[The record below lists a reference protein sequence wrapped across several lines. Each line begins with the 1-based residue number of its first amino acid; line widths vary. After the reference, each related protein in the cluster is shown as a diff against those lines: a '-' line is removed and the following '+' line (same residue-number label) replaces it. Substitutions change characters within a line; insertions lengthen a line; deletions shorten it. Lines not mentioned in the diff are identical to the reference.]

1 MKQRLLLVLLALFT
15 SIGWMNAKVVLKVA
29 SGTEGTLTFAKASGT
44 DKDPISITVDGT
56 AQTSI
61 TTSYKLTGKE
71 TDIEIGGSL
80 YSLTVDADITLATI
94 EDAYDLKTLVFKKKV
109 GSINFTGN
117 NTKLTSLT
125 ADGCGLKNLPN
136 NLESALADNAT
147 VSLKK
152 NELTTVETGLKLNAK
167 ITYNFDGNKITTRPD
182 MKEAK
187 ATINYGSQSLTLES
201 TPTAIANQWFDI
213 YDKVSSTINNSLKK
227 ENATYAWRKGTSGS
241 FSTSLIKQSETYP
254 SNFQFFSS
262 NAYQSGTY
270 QCQISPKSGVTGPTY
285 IVTVNVQPAEFDLKI
300 AASPMEGAKNFR
312 IANGQNVGSFNG
324 TSNPLKVEKGNQLTF
339 SAQAEDGYT
348 FSDFEVKGLNKV
360 STNVYEVVG
369 LGFDEKELTATA
381 VFKKN
386 SYKITVDASTEH
398 GSYVITNKTDNSEV
412 TNGKTV
418 SYNDQLIIK
427 ATPEK
432 GYTPR
437 VIVNGSEINDLT
449 NPNPNPTIDP
459 TTGTYTF
466 TTGNIQKAS
475 TIQILFDKTETYKLK
490 VQYVDGF
497 TLKVNGNSHT
507 QKGEGDY
514 ATYYKDDATLLFPA
528 GTLINLEMI
537 PDNGVTT
544 KIKKILLNGALV
556 ASAAKGQFE
565 MPTGSSSQEDKKSA
579 FVTFETSELA
589 TITITAKDEKE
600 ILDQSSKK
608 YYGQEYTYDGNA
620 HAFQYNVTPTGLTGF
635 TVKYSNANLGVN
647 NYQTTQPTTVG
658 VYKVQITR
666 AADANY
672 AKYTSPEKSNDQNN
686 TKAFAIEITKAT
698 PTITTAPTVTVTTDG
713 DYSISGGVA
722 QVGGKTVAGEW
733 TVVKISGSQMT
744 ATTTCEK
751 EESHIATVAFIPSDQ
766 NNIYGTKN
774 ATSKEVTA
782 AATVEVPV
790 KVGDTALDTYTVKA
804 TNIPSDM
811 SLTFWNGDLEVA
823 SGTKVAKGTKLTI
836 KLTYP
841 AGYTNVYIKENKETD
856 RKSGEDTNKD
866 GVITWNYH
874 TDRNNQN
881 GLEAALDVTVIYEGS
896 ASVYTPVIEIIEYDS
911 NSQKQL
917 PVNDT
922 YSGDVKTN
930 KLLTYNYFKLKGGTY
945 YKDQTTNDEGTLKDN
960 MVITYKDASGNA
972 VVAPINAGE
981 YTVVVSIP
989 DLKTENGTYKAV
1001 TQEFEALYVIE
1012 KADVKVSAWPS
1023 GAVVGVGK
1031 DAKTAQ
1037 FIGGAANVEGTFHFI
1052 EEDKIGI
1059 PETGDEY
1066 WVKFVPKD
1074 SNNYKEVLGT
1084 ADAGGTTNDAAL
1096 VKIVVTDQRTLFI
1109 SDVANGS
1116 IKVTDQNGNALKD
1129 GQILDSK
1136 ITSIKVTATPNS
1148 GYVLGTLTVNNSSLS
1163 NGGSYT
1169 LGSDN
1174 VVVSATFVKQYTIT
1188 LGSAP
1193 KGVKIATKPSSNVV
1207 VAGGSYTF
1215 TLNHVSGDKP
1225 TVTGASNI
1233 SVSTSGSTT
1242 TVKVTNIQANAT
1254 LAIALANPTAIKITT
1269 KPTLSKAGK
1278 PMGTIRVTGV
1288 NSSNECYYGDKI
1300 TVTAT
1305 ANPGVDFAGWEGLT
1319 STENPYEFE
1328 ATNATYTFQAKYHG
1342 TLTGIESV
1350 DELKYYGGDGYI
1362 FVNCPAQGTLTI
1374 ISMNGRAQKM
1384 SVSGQTRVTVPAGVY
1399 GIVLTSGSEV
1409 VRDKVVVR

>member
-136 NLESALADNAT
+136 NLENALADNAT

-167 ITYNFDGNKITTRPD
+167 ITYNFDGNKITTWPD

-285 IVTVNVQPAEFDLKI
+285 IVTVYVQPAEFSLKI
-300 AASPMEGAKNFR
+300 AASPMEGAKNFQ
-312 IANGQNVGSFNG
+312 IANGSTVGSL
-324 TSNPLKVEKGNQLTF
+324 TDTDSNPLEVKKGAKLTF
-339 SAQAEDGYT
+339 SAQANDGYT

-398 GSYVITNKTDNSEV
+398 GSYVITNNTDNSEV
-412 TNGKTV
+412 TNGNTV
-418 SYNDQLIIK
+418 SFGDVLTIK

-437 VIVNGSEINDLT
+437 VIVNKSELQAPNGSAPDEK
-449 NPNPNPTIDP
+449 
-459 TTGTYTF
+459 GVYTF
-466 TTGNIQKAS
+466 TTSKIQGAS

-490 VQYVDGF
+490 VQYVKDF
-497 TLKVNGNSHT
+497 TLIVNGDKISKEDENN
-507 QKGEGDY
+507 KG
-514 ATYYKDDATLLFPA
+514 YYEAPNLTFPA
-528 GTLINLEMI
+528 GTLINLEMTTSSS
-537 PDNGVTT
+537 TT

-556 ASAAKGQFE
+556 ASAAKAQFE
-565 MPTGSSSQEDKKSA
+565 MPTGSSSKDDQKSA
-579 FVTFETSELA
+579 FVTFETADLA
-589 TITITAKDEKE
+589 TIEVTGENVQTMQLEDEK
-600 ILDQSSKK
+600 IYKVQK
-608 YYGQEYTYDGNA
+608 YTYDGNA
-620 HAFQYNVTPTGLTGF
+620 HAFRYTVTPTGLTGF
-635 TVKYSNANLGVN
+635 TVKYSKYGLVD
-647 NYQTTQPTTVG
+647 NYQTTQLTTVG
-658 VYKVQITR
+658 KYKVQITR
-666 AADANY
+666 NADANY
-672 AKYTSPEKSNDQNN
+672 AKYDSQKKNNEQN
-686 TKAFAIEITKAT
+686 FMIEIVKAT

-722 QVGGKTVAGEW
+722 QVGGKAVAGEW
-733 TVVKISGSQMT
+733 TVVKISGT
-744 ATTTCEK
+744 APNETMESITKPEGDDAEK
-751 EESHIATVAFIPSDQ
+751 SHIATVAFIPSDQ
-766 NNIYGTKN
+766 NNIYGEKD
-774 ATSKEVTA
+774 AASKKVTN
-782 AATVEVPV
+782 AATVGVSV

-811 SLTFWNGDLEVA
+811 SLTFWNGNSEVK
-823 SGTKVAKGTKLTI
+823 SGTKVAKGTELTI

-841 AGYTNVYIKENKETD
+841 VGYTGVTVKENQENSEITEIDENADNLIQFSETV
-856 RKSGEDTNKD
+856 T
-866 GVITWNYH
+866 
-874 TDRNNQN
+874 
-881 GLEAALDVTVIYEGS
+881 AALDLTVTYSGS
-896 ASVYTPVIEIIEYDS
+896 AQVYTPVIKINESIEI
-911 NSQKQL
+911 K
-917 PVNDT
+917 PTT
-922 YSGDVKTN
+922 YSGDVKIDN
-930 KLLTYNYFKLKGGTY
+930 LLTNDNFVLETGSYNSSDT
-945 YKDQTTNDEGTLKDN
+945 DLKDK

-972 VVAPINAGE
+972 IVAPINAGE

-989 DLKTENGTYKAV
+989 DLKTANGTYKAV
-1001 TQEFEALYVIE
+1001 TQEFKALYVIE
-1012 KADVKVSAWPS
+1012 KAEVEVSAWPS

-1037 FIGGAANVEGTFHFI
+1037 FIGGAADVEGTFHFI
-1052 EEDKIGI
+1052 EEDKIGV
-1059 PETGDEY
+1059 PETGDAY
-1066 WVKFVPKD
+1066 FVKFVPKD
-1074 SNNYKEVLGT
+1074 SNNYKEVLM
-1084 ADAGGTTNDAAL
+1084 TNTDTK

-1116 IKVTDQNGNALKD
+1116 IKVTDQNGNELKD
-1129 GQILDSK
+1129 EQILDSK

-1278 PMGTIRVTGV
+1278 PMGTIRVSGV

-1305 ANPGVDFAGWEGLT
+1305 ANPGVEFAGWEDMT

>member
-15 SIGWMNAKVVLKVA
+15 SIGWMNAEVVLKV
-29 SGTEGTLTFAKASGT
+29 SKSTGTLTFSKASGT
-44 DKDPISITVDGT
+44 DKAAISIIVDGT
-56 AQTSI
+56 PQTGI

-71 TDIEIGGSL
+71 GTIAIKGALE
-80 YSLTVDADITLATI
+80 SLTVDADITSATI
-94 EDAYDLKTLVFKKKV
+94 TGASDLKTLTFKKKV
-109 GSINFTGN
+109 ESPITFSDT
-117 NTKLTSLT
+117 NTQLTSLT
-125 ADGCGLKNLPN
+125 ADGCGLTNLPI
-136 NLESALADNAT
+136 NLKNALADNAT
-147 VSLKK
+147 VSLKN
-152 NELTTVETGLKLNAK
+152 NELSNVASDELKLNAK
-167 ITYNFDGNKITTRPD
+167 ITYNFDGNKITSWPD
-182 MKEAK
+182 MKDAK
-187 ATINYGSQSLTLES
+187 ATINYGSQSLTA
-201 TPTAIANQWFDI
+201 TPTATANQWFDV
-213 YDKVSSTINNSLKK
+213 YTKVENTISSSLAK
-227 ENATYAWRKGTSGS
+227 ENATYAWRKATSGS
-241 FSTSLIKQSETYP
+241 FSTSLIKQSDTYP

-285 IVTVNVQPAEFDLKI
+285 IVTVYVQPAEFSLKI
-300 AASPMEGAKNFR
+300 AASPMEGAKNFQ
-312 IANGQNVGSFNG
+312 IANGSTVGSL
-324 TSNPLKVEKGNQLTF
+324 TDTDSNPLEVKKGAKLTF
-339 SAQAEDGYT
+339 SAQANDGYT

-398 GSYVITNKTDNSEV
+398 GSYVITNNTDNSEV
-412 TNGKTV
+412 TNGNTV
-418 SYNDQLIIK
+418 SFGDVLTIK

-437 VIVNGSEINDLT
+437 VIVNKSELQALTGSAPDEK
-449 NPNPNPTIDP
+449 
-459 TTGTYTF
+459 GVYTF
-466 TTGNIQKAS
+466 TTSKIQGAS

-490 VQYVDGF
+490 VQYVKDF
-497 TLKVNGNSHT
+497 TLIVNGDKISKEDENN
-507 QKGEGDY
+507 KG
-514 ATYYKDDATLLFPA
+514 YYEAPNLTFPA
-528 GTLINLEMI
+528 GTLINLEMTTSSS
-537 PDNGVTT
+537 TT

-556 ASAAKGQFE
+556 ASAAKAQFE
-565 MPTGSSSQEDKKSA
+565 MPTGSSSKDDQKSA
-579 FVTFETSELA
+579 FVTFETADLA
-589 TITITAKDEKE
+589 TIEVTGENVQTMQLEDEK
-600 ILDQSSKK
+600 IYQVQK
-608 YYGQEYTYDGNA
+608 YTYDGNA
-620 HAFQYNVTPTGLTGF
+620 HAFRYTVTPTGLTGF
-635 TVKYSNANLGVN
+635 TVKYSKYGLVD
-647 NYQTTQPTTVG
+647 NYQTTQLTTVG
-658 VYKVQITR
+658 KYKVQITR
-666 AADANY
+666 NADANY
-672 AKYTSPEKSNDQNN
+672 AKYDSQKKNKEQN
-686 TKAFAIEITKAT
+686 FMIEIVKAT

-722 QVGGKTVAGEW
+722 QVGGKAVAGEW
-733 TVVKISGSQMT
+733 TVVKISGT
-744 ATTTCEK
+744 APNETMESITKPEGDDAEK
-751 EESHIATVAFIPSDQ
+751 SHIATVAFIPSDQ
-766 NNIYGTKN
+766 NNIYGEKD
-774 ATSKEVTA
+774 AASKKVTN
-782 AATVEVPV
+782 AATVGVSV

-811 SLTFWNGDLEVA
+811 SLTFWNGNSEVK
-823 SGTKVAKGTKLTI
+823 SGTKVAKGTELII

-841 AGYTNVYIKENKETD
+841 VGYKSVELKENKDGATKLNETE
-856 RKSGEDTNKD
+856 GTLTNNIY
-866 GVITWNYH
+866 VISVTETIDN
-874 TDRNNQN
+874 
-881 GLEAALDVTVIYEGS
+881 ALDLTVTYSGS
-896 ASVYTPVIEIIEYDS
+896 AQVYTPVIKINESIEI
-911 NSQKQL
+911 K
-917 PVNDT
+917 PTT
-922 YSGDVKTN
+922 YSGDVKIDD
-930 KLLTYNYFKLKGGTY
+930 LLTNDNFVLETGSYNSSDT
-945 YKDQTTNDEGTLKDN
+945 DLKDK

-972 VVAPINAGE
+972 IVAPINAGE

-989 DLKTENGTYKAV
+989 DLKTANGTYKAV
-1001 TQEFEALYVIE
+1001 TQEFKALYVIE
-1012 KADVKVSAWPS
+1012 KAEVEVSAWPS

-1037 FIGGAANVEGTFHFI
+1037 FIGGAADVEGTFHFI
-1052 EEDKIGI
+1052 EEDKIGV
-1059 PETGDEY
+1059 PETGDAY
-1066 WVKFVPKD
+1066 FVKFVPKD
-1074 SNNYKEVLGT
+1074 SNNYKEVLM
-1084 ADAGGTTNDAAL
+1084 TNTDTK

-1116 IKVTDQNGNALKD
+1116 IKVTDQNGNELKD
-1129 GQILDSK
+1129 EQILDSK

-1305 ANPGVDFAGWEGLT
+1305 ANPGVEFSGWEDMT

-1328 ATNATYTFQAKYHG
+1328 ATKATYTFQAKYHG
-1342 TLTGIESV
+1342 VLTGIESV
-1350 DELKYYGGDGYI
+1350 DELNYYGGDGYI

-1374 ISMNGRAQKM
+1374 ISMNGRAQKI

>member
-15 SIGWMNAKVVLKVA
+15 SIGWMNAGVKLTVA
-29 SGTEGTLTFAKASGT
+29 SGTTGTLTFSKASGN
-44 DKDPISITVDGT
+44 DKLNIVISGNGVEQ
-56 AQTSI
+56 ANVTS
-61 TTSYKLTGKE
+61 TSYKLTGKE
-71 TDIEIGGSL
+71 TSIQIDGSL
-80 YSLTVDADITLATI
+80 ASLTVDADIQSAEISTAS
-94 EDAYDLKTLVFKKKV
+94 DLKTLTFKGEV
-109 GSINFTGN
+109 GSINFTDN
-117 NTKLTSLT
+117 NTKLTTLT
-125 ADGCGLKNLPN
+125 ADGCGLTSLPKG
-136 NLESALADNAT
+136 LENALADIAT
-147 VSLKK
+147 VNLKNNK
-152 NELTTVETGLKLNAK
+152 LISATTGLKLDSK
-167 ITYNFDGNKITTRPD
+167 VTYNFDGNQIVNWPGSTD
-182 MKEAK
+182 NAVF
-187 ATINYGSQSLTLES
+187 NYGTQTTNIQLTA
-201 TPTAIANQWFDI
+201 PQANQWFDI
-213 YDKVSSTINNSLKK
+213 WNGVDGKIASLAQ

-241 FSTSLIKQSETYP
+241 FSTNLIKQSETYP

-285 IVTVNVQPAEFDLKI
+285 IVTVDVQPAVFDLKI
-300 AASPMEGAKNFR
+300 AANPMEGANSFDIDYGGNSK
-312 IANGQNVGSFNG
+312 GELGSTISVKKG
-324 TSNPLKVEKGNQLTF
+324 TKLTF
-339 SAQAEDGYT
+339 SAKAKDGYT
-348 FSDFEVKGLNKV
+348 FSDFEVAGLTKV

-381 VFKKN
+381 VFTNKT
-386 SYKITVDASTEH
+386 YKLTIESQTEH
-398 GSYVITNKTDNSEV
+398 GQYTVINQTNNKEV
-412 TNGKTV
+412 KNGELVPHGTKLTV
-418 SYNDQLIIK
+418 N
-427 ATPEK
+427 ATPEEGYVPRIILNKNESKPVVNNGIYTVKDLEINKISTLEIFFEPVKEYSLSVQTLQGYNLKINGNGNFTKESSNHK
-432 GYTPR
+432 GYY
-437 VIVNGSEINDLT
+437 IVNGSDFL
-449 NPNPNPTIDP
+449 PK
-459 TTGTYTF
+459 F
-466 TTGNIQKAS
+466 Q
-475 TIQILFDKTETYKLK
+475 
-490 VQYVDGF
+490 
-497 TLKVNGNSHT
+497 
-507 QKGEGDY
+507 
-514 ATYYKDDATLLFPA
+514 A
-528 GTLINLEMI
+528 GTKINLEMV
-537 PDNGVTT
+537 DGTT
-544 KIKKILLNGALV
+544 KIKKILLNGNFVSSSKTA
-556 ASAAKGQFE
+556 QFE
-565 MPTGSSSQEDKKSA
+565 MPTNDSYI
-579 FVTFETSELA
+579 TFETATLA
-589 TITITAKDEKE
+589 TITVEGKNLEANNT
-600 ILDQSSKK
+600 QK
-608 YYGQEYTYDGNA
+608 YIYDGNA
-620 HAFQYNVTPTGLTGF
+620 HAFQYSVTPTGLTGF
-635 TVKYSNANLGVN
+635 TVKYSKEGLVE
-647 NYQTTQPTTVG
+647 NYQPTEPTTAG
-658 VYKVQITR
+658 TYKVLITR
-666 AADANY
+666 GADDSY
-672 AKYTSPEKSNDQNN
+672 AYFESKTFKVTID
-686 TKAFAIEITKAT
+686 KAI

-722 QVGGKTVAGEW
+722 QVGGEAVAGEW
-733 TVVKISGSQMT
+733 TVVNISGSDMT

-751 EESHIATVAFIPSDQ
+751 EESHIATVAFIPNDQ
-766 NNIYGTKN
+766 NNIKGAKNAGTK
-774 ATSKEVTA
+774 AVTD

-790 KVGDTALDTYTVKA
+790 KVGETALATYTVKA

-811 SLTFWNGDLEVA
+811 SLTFWNGDLEVK

-841 AGYTNVYIKENKETD
+841 AGYTNVKIEENKENP
-856 RKSGEDTNKD
+856 RKQADSNSD
-866 GVITWNYH
+866 GVIEWLYN
-874 TDRNNQN
+874 TDKDSQN
-881 GLEAALDVTVIYEGS
+881 GLEAALDVTVTFQGN
-896 ASVYTPVIEIIEYDS
+896 ASTYTPVIELATTTNAI
-911 NSQKQL
+911 
-917 PVNDT
+917 NDF
-922 YSGDVKTN
+922 YSGDVKLDNLFDSEDFSFKTN
-930 KLLTYNYFKLKGGTY
+930 SYN
-945 YKDQTTNDEGTLKDN
+945 NSDEETLQEN
-960 MVITYKDASGNA
+960 MTITYKDASGKA

-989 DLKTENGTYKAV
+989 DLKTANGTYKAV
-1001 TQEFEALYVIE
+1001 TQEFKALYVIE
-1012 KADVKVSAWPS
+1012 QAEVTVSAWPS
-1023 GAVVGVGK
+1023 GAVVGIGK
-1031 DAKTAQ
+1031 TAKTAQ
-1037 FIGGAANVEGTFHFI
+1037 FIGGAADVEGTFHFI
-1052 EEDKIGI
+1052 EEDKIGV
-1059 PETGDEY
+1059 PETGDAY
-1066 WVKFVPKD
+1066 FVKFVPKD
-1074 SNNYKEVLGT
+1074 SNNYKEVLM
-1084 ADAGGTTNDAAL
+1084 TNTDTK

-1116 IKVTDQNGNALKD
+1116 IKVTDQNGNELKD
-1129 GQILDSK
+1129 EQILDSK

-1305 ANPGVDFAGWEGLT
+1305 ANAGVEFSGWEDLT

>member
-15 SIGWMNAKVVLKVA
+15 SIGWMKA
-29 SGTEGTLTFAKASGT
+29 SVELTVSKGTTGTLSFTKAGTENL
-44 DKDPISITVDGT
+44 IITVDG
-56 AQTSI
+56 QGVSG

-71 TDIEIGGSL
+71 TSIKIDGRVA
-80 YSLTVDADITLATI
+80 SLTANADIVSAKITTAG
-94 EDAYDLKTLVFKKKV
+94 DLKTLTFNEKIE
-109 GSINFTGN
+109 SIEFSDNY
-117 NTKLTSLT
+117 TKLTTLT
-125 ADGCGLKNLPN
+125 AKGGGLSSIPKNLEN
-136 NLESALADNAT
+136 ALADNAT
-147 VSLKK
+147 VHLED
-152 NELTTVETGLKLNAK
+152 NELTNVATGLKLDTK
-167 ITYNFDGNKITTRPD
+167 VSYYFDGNKIKYWPNDT
-182 MKEAK
+182 KK
-187 ATINYGSQSLTLES
+187 ANIVYGKQTPTLDS
-201 TPTAIANQWFDI
+201 TPTPIANEWFDI
-213 YDKVSSTINNSLKK
+213 YENVVAGKLDGLTK
-227 ENATYAWRKGTSGS
+227 ENATYTWRKGTSGS
-241 FSTSLIKQSETYP
+241 FSASLIKKNDTYP

-262 NAYQSGTY
+262 NTYQSGTY
-270 QCQISPKSGVTGPTY
+270 QCQVSPKSGVTGPTY
-285 IVTVNVQPAEFDLKI
+285 IVTVDVQPAVFDLKI
-300 AASPMEGAKNFR
+300 AASPMEGAKSFK
-312 IANGQNVGSFNG
+312 IANGTATGSFDD
-324 TSNPLKVEKGNQLTF
+324 TAPLEVKKGAQLTF
-339 SAQAEDGYT
+339 SAQAQDGYT
-348 FSDFEVKGLNKV
+348 FSDFEVAGLNKV

-369 LGFDEKELTATA
+369 LGFDVKELTATA

-386 SYKITVDASTEH
+386 TYKITVDASSEH

-418 SYNDQLIIK
+418 SYNDILTIK

-437 VIVNGSEINDLT
+437 VIVNKSELKAPDGS
-449 NPNPNPTIDP
+449 NPDEK
-459 TTGTYTF
+459 GVYTF
-466 TTGNIQKAS
+466 TTSQIQGAS
-475 TIQILFDKTETYKLK
+475 TIQILFDQTETYKLK
-490 VQYVDGF
+490 VQYVDNF
-497 TLKVNGNSHT
+497 TLKVNGKEITAEDNNN
-507 QKGEGDY
+507 KG
-514 ATYYKDDATLLFPA
+514 YYKAPELTFAA

-537 PDNGVTT
+537 PNDGETT

-565 MPTGSSSQEDKKSA
+565 MPTGSTSKEDPKSA

-589 TITITAKDEKE
+589 EITITAKDEEE
-600 ILDQSSKK
+600 ITDESSKK
-608 YYGQEYTYDGNA
+608 YYGQKYTYDGNA

-1278 PMGTIRVTGV
+1278 PMGTIRVSGV

-1305 ANPGVDFAGWEGLT
+1305 ANPGVEFAGWEGLT

-1328 ATNATYTFQAKYHG
+1328 ATNATYTFQAKYDG
-1342 TLTGIESV
+1342 VLTGIESV
-1350 DELKYYGGDGYI
+1350 DELNYYGGDGYI

>member
-15 SIGWMNAKVVLKVA
+15 SIGWMNAKVVLTVDP
-29 SGTEGTLTFAKASGT
+29 GTTGTLTFSKASGT
-44 DKDPISITVDGT
+44 DKDAISIIVDNS
-56 AQTSI
+56 AQTGI

-71 TDIEIGGSL
+71 NTIEIGGSL
-80 YSLTVDADITLATI
+80 YSLTVDANIQLAKIST
-94 EDAYDLKTLVFKKKV
+94 ASDLKTLVFKKKV
-109 GSINFTGN
+109 ESINFTDN

-125 ADGCGLKNLPN
+125 ADGCGLGNLPE
-136 NLESALADNAT
+136 NLRNALADNAT
-147 VSLKK
+147 VSLKN
-152 NELTTVETGLKLNAK
+152 NELTNVVTGLKLNAK
-167 ITYNFDGNKITTRPD
+167 ITYNFDGNKITSWPD
-182 MKEAK
+182 MKDAK

-201 TPTAIANQWFDI
+201 IPTAIANQWFDI
-213 YDKVSSTINNSLKK
+213 YEKVTGTINSSLKK

-285 IVTVNVQPAEFDLKI
+285 IVTVDVQPAKFNLKI
-300 AASPMEGAKNFR
+300 TANPMEGAKNFQ
-312 IANGQNVGSFNG
+312 IANGSEVGSLNN
-324 TSNPLKVEKGNQLTF
+324 SLLSVKKGAKLTF
-339 SAQAEDGYT
+339 SAQANDGYT
-348 FSDFEVKGLNKV
+348 FSDFEVKGLTKI

-386 SYKITVDASTEH
+386 SYKITVDANTEH

-437 VIVNGSEINDLT
+437 VIVNGSEIKEQN
-449 NPNPNPTIDP
+449 NPSIDSNV
-459 TTGTYTF
+459 GTYTF
-466 TTGNIQKAS
+466 TTGQIKKAS
-475 TIQILFDKTETYKLK
+475 TIQILFDKTLSYNLMVE
-490 VQYVDGF
+490 YVDGY
-497 TLKVNGNSHT
+497 TLKVNGTSYSEKKPESQEN
-507 QKGEGDY
+507 KGTG
-514 ATYYKDDATLLFPA
+514 YYKANLTFPA

-537 PDNGVTT
+537 TSSSTT
-544 KIKKILLNGALV
+544 KIKKILLNGAFV
-556 ASAAKGQFE
+556 SSSSTAQFE
-565 MPTGSSSQEDKKSA
+565 MPTGSNDSKSA
-579 FVTFETSELA
+579 FVTFETADLA
-589 TITITAKDEKE
+589 TIEVTGENVE
-600 ILDQSSKK
+600 NRVLSDQKTYK
-608 YYGQEYTYDGNA
+608 VQKYTYDGNA
-620 HAFQYNVTPTGLTGF
+620 HAFQYTVKPTGLTGF
-635 TVKYSNANLGVN
+635 TVKYSKYGLVD
-647 NYQTTQPTTVG
+647 NYQTTQEPNVG
-658 VYKVQITR
+658 IYKVLVTR
-666 AADANY
+666 SADSNY
-672 AKYTSPEKSNDQNN
+672 AAYNSNAKNMN
-686 TKAFAIEITKAT
+686 FAIEIEKAT

-722 QVGGKTVAGEW
+722 QVGGKAVAGEW
-733 TVVKISGSQMT
+733 TVVNKEDSKAITKPETSN
-744 ATTTCEK
+744 AEK
-751 EESHIATVAFIPSDQ
+751 SHIATVAFIPSDQ
-766 NNIYGTKN
+766 NNIFGTKD
-774 ATSKEVTA
+774 ATSKVVTD
-782 AATVEVPV
+782 AATVGVSV

-811 SLTFWNGDLEVA
+811 SLTFWNGDLEVK
-823 SGTKVAKGTKLTI
+823 SGTKVAKDTELTI

-841 AGYTNVYIKENKETD
+841 VGYTGVTVKENQETS
-856 RKSGEDTNKD
+856 KITQKD
-866 GVITWNYH
+866 NDNDNLIQFSETITS
-874 TDRNNQN
+874 
-881 GLEAALDVTVIYEGS
+881 ALDLTVTYSGS
-896 ASVYTPVIEIIEYDS
+896 AQVYTPVIEIQTKPE
-911 NSQKQL
+911 
-917 PVNDT
+917 VVE
-922 YSGDVKTN
+922 YSGDVVIDELPDKEN
-930 KLLTYNYFKLKGGTY
+930 FNLKNGSFASL
-945 YKDQTTNDEGTLKDN
+945 DENTLKEK
-960 MVITYKDASGNA
+960 MVITYKDASGKA

-989 DLKTENGTYKAV
+989 DLKTANGTYKAV
-1001 TQEFEALYVIE
+1001 TQEFKALYVIE
-1012 KADVKVSAWPS
+1012 KADVRVSAWPS

-1037 FIGGAANVEGTFHFI
+1037 FIGGAADVEGTFHFI
-1052 EEDKIGI
+1052 EEDKIGV
-1059 PETGDEY
+1059 PETGDAY
-1066 WVKFVPKD
+1066 FVKFVPKD
-1074 SNNYKEVLGT
+1074 SNNYKEVLM
-1084 ADAGGTTNDAAL
+1084 TNTDTK

-1116 IKVTDQNGNALKD
+1116 ITVTDQNGNALKD

-1136 ITSIKVTATPNS
+1136 ITAIKVTATPNS

-1305 ANPGVDFAGWEGLT
+1305 ANAGVEFSGWEDLT

-1342 TLTGIESV
+1342 VLTGIESV
-1350 DELKYYGGDGYI
+1350 DELNYYGGDGYI